1 MCAFLLFWWCLF
13 VSLMV
18 AYPVYR
24 VNWLRAKARHDRWD
38 KELKLVKNEM
48 SWVVLWFQH
57 QRLVWEGRA
66 ESSHM
71 VDKPGHRIYAFKQ
84 VDLWQ
89 RMENRARTQ
98 FLGKMV
104 VN

>member
-1 MCAFLLFWWCLF
+1 
-13 VSLMV
+13 MV
-18 AYPVYR
+18 AYQVYR
-24 VNWLRAKARHDRWD
+24 VNWLRAKARCDRWGE
-38 KELKLVKNEM
+38 ELKLVTHEM

-57 QRLVWEGRA
+57 QRLVWEERA
-66 ESSHM
+66 ENSNRAG
-71 VDKPGHRIYAFKQ
+71 KPGHRIYAFKQ

-89 RMENRARTQ
+89 RLESRTRRQ

>member
-1 MCAFLLFWWCLF
+1 MVVCA
-13 VSLMV
+13 
-18 AYPVYR
+18 VYR
-24 VNWLRAKARHDRWD
+24 VNWLRAKARRDRWD
-38 KELKLVKNEM
+38 EELKLVKHEM

-66 ESSHM
+66 VNSGRAG
-71 VDKPGHRIYAFKQ
+71 KPGHRIYAFKQ
-84 VDLWQ
+84 VDLW
-89 RMENRARTQ
+89 RRLENRARKE